1 MPILD
6 RLDQTTDTGLWRQL
20 NHEFHF
26 GAYAAANSPRLL
38 ATLETLWITVE
49 PYIHLNSQDRSNL
62 VIAQREHREIFE
74 ALRAGDKRRAARAV
88 EAHIRRSERAR
99 RLDRVD
105 GGEELER
112 PVAAVA
118 LADHPALARSRGGE
132 ERGGPALRRPPLGP

>member
-20 NHEFHF
+20 NHEFHV

-88 EAHIRRSERAR
+88 EAHIRRSERALLEGPLKR
-99 RLDRVD
+99 STIGRDDRT
-105 GGEELER
+105 
-112 PVAAVA
+112 
-118 LADHPALARSRGGE
+118 
-132 ERGGPALRRPPLGP
+132 